1 MVELV
6 ILSWKQETSHKRFE
20 REDLWRD

>member
-20 REDLWRD
+20 REDLWRY